1 LLKMGLEV
9 SQESLK
15 NFKASLEGEKKNV
28 LCLWCKFRMLFL
40 ATTSRAATN
49 TTTIIATS
57 GRRNGVKM
65 NMCTGGEKQGFFMPL
80 VQVSN
85 AY

>member
-1 LLKMGLEV
+1 
-9 SQESLK
+9 
-15 NFKASLEGEKKNV
+15 
-28 LCLWCKFRMLFL
+28 MLFL

-65 NMCTGGEKQGFFMPL
+65 KMCTGGEKNCFVMPL

>member
-1 LLKMGLEV
+1 MGLEV

-15 NFKASLEGEKKNV
+15 NFKASLEGEQCFFMPLVQVSNAI
-28 LCLWCKFRMLFL
+28 LGYYI
-40 ATTSRAATN
+40 SRAATN
-49 TTTIIATS
+49 TTAIIATS

-65 NMCTGGEKQGFFMPL
+65 NMCTGGGKKCLFMPL